1 MPNNIALNT
10 FEAIHSLMHLY
21 RAEMHKSLKKDENT
35 LTHMEHKTLGFFSAN
50 QGATLSDLVQH
61 SYKDKAQLTR
71 LLKGLKEKGLIEET
85 KDPVDKRRTLL
96 TVTPDGIAIHQAFKI
111 ESALICEQAIVGL
124 APEDIDSLLRITEQI
139 KSNLEKIAEE

>member
-1 MPNNIALNT
+1 M
-10 FEAIHSLMHLY
+10 
-21 RAEMHKSLKKDENT
+21 
-35 LTHMEHKTLGFFSAN
+35 
-50 QGATLSDLVQH
+50 QH

-111 ESALICEQAIVGL
+111 ESA
-124 APEDIDSLLRITEQI
+124 
-139 KSNLEKIAEE
+139 